1 MARKP
6 RHLWTPAYRQR
17 VERKERK
24 LRAAG
29 VRGPIPRHV
38 TRGHKA
44 AEHVTR
50 AEHEAERIAAVGGLT
65 ARQRQSVREFAREQ
79 AGKIR
84 QYQDNRE
91 ALVAPMLA
99 WATGAGYDVFTA
111 MRAAQREARRQ
122 YNQEA
127 AEGSYESR
135 GGGALDLMAADYGLP
150 DPRWMYYHT

>member
-6 RHLWTPAYRQR
+6 RHLWTAAYRKR

-29 VRGPIPRHV
+29 VRGPIPRHL

-91 ALVAPMLA
+91 ALVAPMLN
-99 WATGAGYDVFTA
+99 WAAGAGYEAFEA
-111 MRAAQREARRQ
+111 MRAAQRAARRQ
-122 YNQEA
+122 FNQEV

-135 GGGALDLMAADYGLP
+135 GGGFLEALTADHDAP

>member
-44 AEHVTR
+44 AEHVSR

-84 QYQDNRE
+84 QYRDNRE

-99 WATGAGYDVFTA
+99 WVTRVGYDAFVER
-111 MRAAQREARRQ
+111 RAVQRGARRQ
-122 YNQEA
+122 YNQEV

-135 GGGALDLMAADYGLP
+135 GGGFLEMLAADYDMP